1 MKKTLLI
8 LGGVALV
15 FILLVVRLFV
25 VEGSSV
31 RTEQEWFAR
40 ELQYEFS
47 AVVDSIR
54 MFNGA
59 SGNLRGRITAGD
71 PKTSRED
78 SLKRHFKKHDMMY
91 LIYKHSSD
99 SIIFILPYANQV
111 RKGDSL
117 RISSSENRIEIF
129 RNHQSVFHHPLSE
142 SLVAYQ
148 RPPFVKD

>member
-25 VEGSSV
+25 VEKD
-31 RTEQEWFAR
+31 TAKAEQEWFAR
-40 ELQYEFS
+40 ELEYEFS

-59 SGNLRGRITAGD
+59 SGHLRARIMAGD
-71 PKTSRED
+71 PKIYRED

-91 LIYKHSSD
+91 LIFKNSSD
-99 SIIFILPYANQV
+99 TIMFILPFANQV
-111 RKGDSL
+111 QKGDSI
-117 RISSSENRIEIF
+117 RFSSTENRIEVF

-142 SLVAYQ
+142 SFVAYS
-148 RPPFVKD
+148 RPPFFKD